1 MGFSLLDNDPA
12 VHEDD
17 AVDDVGGEAR
27 LVGDD
32 NHRRAVARVLL
43 HLRQDLADHRCGSA
57 RQFNP
62 GCDPR
67 ELGMAGFEFVLR
79 GREVGAPPVGLAQRR
94 VSRVD
99 ARLLRIA
106 CLIAKYETP

>member
-1 MGFSLLDNDPA
+1 MKTI
-12 VHEDD
+12 
-17 AVDDVGGEAR
+17 AVDDVAGEAR

-32 NHRRAVARVLL
+32 NHRRVVARELL
-43 HLRQDLADHRCGSA
+43 HRRQDLADDRCGPA

-79 GREVGAPPVGLAQRR
+79 GREVGAPPVGLEQRR
-94 VSRVD
+94 VSRLD
-99 ARLLRIA
+99 ARLLRAA
-106 CLIAKYETP
+106 CLIAKDETP